1 MLRPYSFVSPFCY
14 TQFEMLL
21 ITLGYERIREAE
33 ALTALGFEYTVEAD
47 GINLFCKVKCLDQM
61 DG

>member
-1 MLRPYSFVSPFCY
+1 
-14 TQFEMLL
+14 MLL

-47 GINLFCKVKCLDQM
+47 GINLFCKSNA
-61 DG
+61 